1 MEAVLLLVRSE
12 KEREELRRRMELRR
26 AKEKK
31 AVLFSNSRLCVEE
44 ASPRYRK
51 EGKAGKEESIRFL
64 SICFCQFPFV
74 FQHTLK
80 ISLPDCEFPTV
91 HGKKMI
97 ARIFCSRILLGNNM
111 FSLHFMVIFMAFQIF
126 IEKCVVLSFLS
137 LPFVWLLAPRFLSVL
152 C

>member
-1 MEAVLLLVRSE
+1 MLLVRSE

-64 SICFCQFPFV
+64 SMCFLF
-74 FQHTLK
+74 
-80 ISLPDCEFPTV
+80 ISFCFPTYM
-91 HGKKMI
+91 KACLFLI
-97 ARIFCSRILLGNNM
+97 ANY
-111 FSLHFMVIFMAFQIF
+111 
-126 IEKCVVLSFLS
+126 
-137 LPFVWLLAPRFLSVL
+137 
-152 C
+152 

>member
-44 ASPRYRK
+44 TSPRYRK

-80 ISLPDCEFPTV
+80 DIS
-91 HGKKMI
+91 
-97 ARIFCSRILLGNNM
+97 S
-111 FSLHFMVIFMAFQIF
+111 
-126 IEKCVVLSFLS
+126 
-137 LPFVWLLAPRFLSVL
+137 
-152 C
+152 